1 MADAVNLQQSLRL
14 RILGLAELLDLPVV
28 LLDLDGHLRDLLKYR
43 TERLCQS
50 RRHNNYTEWHF
61 DEAQAFTKDEV
72 GVLETNLF
80 SQTAPGFKNRALVVL
95 VGYFGEAQQAKS
107 LL

>member
-1 MADAVNLQQSLRL
+1 LSLCGHGRSPYFIS
-14 RILGLAELLDLPVV
+14 RYPDLP
-28 LLDLDGHLRDLLKYR
+28 LPSSGDSAKNCLRARDFDP
-43 TERLCQS
+43 
-50 RRHNNYTEWHF
+50 NYTEWHF